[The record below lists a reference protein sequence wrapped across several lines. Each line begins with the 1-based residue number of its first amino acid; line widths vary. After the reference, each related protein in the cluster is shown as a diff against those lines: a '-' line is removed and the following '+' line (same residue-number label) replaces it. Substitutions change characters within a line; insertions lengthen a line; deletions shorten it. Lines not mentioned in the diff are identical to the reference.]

1 LASKEDGRTVAA
13 GADGATV
20 QTQPALRHAAR
31 GTLVS
36 RAGITKKTKS
46 KANEEKQ

>member
-1 LASKEDGRTVAA
+1 MASKDGGRIIAA
-13 GADGATV
+13 GANGAAV

-31 GTLVS
+31 DTLVL

-46 KANEEKQ
+46 KAYEEEQ